1 MEKLNEGQVLDMIG
15 EDLVLRMVQ
24 LLKLKNKNAT
34 GNLIDSIDYIIG
46 DRKGEKIVK
55 LLADYYFTY
64 VNNGRRPGKGVPRAE
79 LEEWMAVKG
88 IPKEAYWAINWKIKR
103 DGIKGIFVLEEVV
116 QQLESQ
122 YATELQ
128 SLWGEHYSKEFERI
142 FKNNFRNISK

>member
-1 MEKLNEGQVLDMIG
+1 MENKTESDVLNMIG

-24 LLKLKNKNAT
+24 LLKLKNKIAT

-46 DRKGEKIVK
+46 DKKGEKIVK

-79 LEEWMAVKG
+79 LEEWMAIRG

-103 DGIKGIFVLEEVV
+103 DGIKGIFVLEEVI

-122 YATELQ
+122 YATELE
-128 SLWGEHYSKEFERI
+128 SLWGEAYQKEFERI
-142 FKNNFRNISK
+142 FRNNFRNIK